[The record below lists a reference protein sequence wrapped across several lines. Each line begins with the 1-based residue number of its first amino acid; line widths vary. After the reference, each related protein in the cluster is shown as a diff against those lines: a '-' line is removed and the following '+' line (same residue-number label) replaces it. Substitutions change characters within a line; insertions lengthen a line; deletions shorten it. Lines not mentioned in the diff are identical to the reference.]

1 MHSRRM
7 AAPVSPYQGEDDAV
21 SGYKKKIFP
30 VQSET
35 KHVDAMSI

>member
-21 SGYKKKIFP
+21 SAEQEENFP
-30 VQSET
+30 STE
-35 KHVDAMSI
+35 